1 MKRILLVFAAGLLV
15 CSAAVAQR
23 LPGGANPDHYALT
36 VNMNFPSNTYDGDET
51 IDLTL
56 TKPSNTITLNA
67 VEIDFH
73 EVTVTAAGQTQTA
86 KVSSDEKNETA
97 TFNLDKQLP
106 AGPAKVHIKYT
117 GHLNNKLRG
126 FYLSTYNGRKYEV
139 SQMEA
144 TDARVAF
151 PCFDEPDYKA
161 TFDITA
167 IVDKGDTAISNGQIV
182 SDTPGPG
189 DKHTIK
195 FSPSPKMS
203 SYLVALTVG
212 DWKCASDQVDGIKL
226 NVCAVPG
233 KESLSRFALDATK
246 AILHYYNNYYAMK
259 YPLPKLDQIA
269 VPDFQA
275 GAMENWGAIIY
286 REQALL
292 IDDKTASVGAKQDV
306 ADTIAHEVAHQWFGD
321 LVTMKWWDDVWLN
334 EGFATWMTPHPIAQW
349 KPDWMENQ
357 NVADDTMRSLSGDSV
372 QNTRPIHQA
381 AETRGEIEN
390 LFDGIA
396 YGKTAAVL
404 HMLEAYLGPETFRAG
419 VNLYLKEHAYGNAT
433 ASDFWNAMTR
443 SSKQPVDQIM
453 PTFVMQP
460 GAPFVDVEAK
470 CEGGNTTLNLSQKR
484 YLETPDAFNQPND
497 QIWQIP
503 VCARGVT
510 ETSAGKQ
517 ECFLLTQRQQQFTL
531 KGCSRFVFPD
541 AGALGYYRFDYDAAA
556 LRSLGNAVEHVLTPQ
571 ERIALVSNEWAL
583 MRIGKHSVGDYLAL
597 GDQLKNTPGAD
608 LLGSFAEHLTYI
620 NNHVVTDADRPQF
633 QAWLR
638 GSFSPM
644 LQQLG
649 YAGRPNDTPE
659 QKERRAILFRTL
671 GNVAQDP
678 AVIQQAHT
686 LVQEYMK
693 NPTSVDPTLASSVIS
708 VAARHG
714 DAELYQQYK
723 AQLQKVRS
731 PQQYRWFSNG
741 MAEFPQQE
749 LIKQTLDSTLT
760 AEVRGQDLYI
770 LGRLLAIPTSQNA
783 TWDFMRQNFD
793 ELMKK
798 TGGGLGGVGIF
809 LYGAQ
814 SFCSTQK
821 ADELKQF
828 FDQHPI
834 QGTERNQ
841 KEAIESINA
850 CVELS
855 GQQQNKLAAWLK
867 QNGSANANASS
878 AGGGDGSNVRAV
890 R

>member
-1 MKRILLVFAAGLLV
+1 MKRILLVLVAGLLACV
-15 CSAAVAQR
+15 AANAQR

-36 VNMNFPSNTYDGDET
+36 VNMNLANDSYDGDET

-56 TKPSNTITLNA
+56 ARPSNTIALNA

-73 EVTVTAAGQTQTA
+73 AVTVTAGGQTQSA
-86 KVSSDEKNETA
+86 KVSTDEKNETA
-97 TFNLDKQLP
+97 TFTVGKQLP
-106 AGPAKVHIKYT
+106 AGSAKIHIRFT
-117 GHLNNKLRG
+117 GHLNDGLRG

-167 IVDKGDTAISNGQIV
+167 IVDKGDTAISNGMIV

-212 DWKCASDQVDGIKL
+212 DWKCASDEVDGIKL
-226 NVCAVPG
+226 NVCTVPG
-233 KESLSRFALDATK
+233 RENLTRYPLDATK
-246 AILHYYNNYYAMK
+246 AILHYYNTYYAMK

-269 VPDFQA
+269 VPDFGA

-286 REQALL
+286 RETALL
-292 IDDKTASVGAKQDV
+292 IDEKTASEGSKQGV
-306 ADTIAHEVAHQWFGD
+306 AATIAHEVAHQWFGD
-321 LVTMKWWDDVWLN
+321 LVTMKWWDDIWLN
-334 EGFATWMTPHPIAQW
+334 EGFATWMTPHPLAQW
-349 KPDWMENQ
+349 KPEWMEDQDVVENTG
-357 NVADDTMRSLSGDSV
+357 NSLSRDSV

-381 AETRGEIEN
+381 AETRAEIES

-404 HMLEAYLGPETFRAG
+404 HMLEGYLGHETFRAG
-419 VNLYLKEHAYGNAT
+419 VNLYLKEHAYGNAA
-433 ASDFWNAMTR
+433 ASDFWDAMTR

-460 GAPFVDVEAK
+460 GAPFVSAEAK

-484 YLETPDAFNQPND
+484 YFKTPDAFNAPND

-503 VCARGVT
+503 VCARGIT

-531 KGCSRFVFPD
+531 KGCSKFVFPD

-556 LRSLGNAVEHVLTPQ
+556 LHSLGNAAEHVLTPE
-571 ERIALVSNEWAL
+571 ERIALVDNEWAL
-583 MRIGKHSVGDYLAL
+583 MRIGGHSVGDYLAL
-597 GDQLKNTPGAD
+597 GEQFKNTPGAT
-608 LLGSFAEHLTYI
+608 LLNGYADRLELI
-620 NNHVVTDADRPQF
+620 NDYVVTDADRPQF

-638 GSFSPM
+638 NAFSPM

-649 YAGRPNDTPE
+649 YSARPNDTPE
-659 QKERRAILFRTL
+659 QKQKRSILFRTL

-678 AVIQQAHT
+678 AVIQQART
-686 LVQEYMK
+686 LVQQYMK
-693 NPTSVDPTLASSVIS
+693 DPTSVDPTLAGAVVT

-723 AQLQKVRS
+723 AQLKTAKT
-731 PQQYRWFSNG
+731 PQLYYRFFYAL
-741 MAEFPQQE
+741 AEFRQPA
-749 LIKQTLDSTLT
+749 LTKQTLDFALT
-760 AEVRGQDLYI
+760 PEVRGQDMFI
-770 LGRLLAIPTSQNA
+770 LANLLDKPVSQNA
-783 TWDFMRQNFD
+783 TWDFMQQNSA
-793 ELMKK
+793 EIMKK
-798 TGGGLGGVGIF
+798 AGGGTAGFGLF

-814 SFCSTQK
+814 NFCSTQK
-821 ADELKQF
+821 AAEAKQF
-828 FDQHPI
+828 FDQHPFP
-834 QGTERNQ
+834 GTERNQ
-841 KEAIESINA
+841 NETLEQINGCAQLRVQQES
-850 CVELS
+850 
-855 GQQQNKLAAWLK
+855 KLAAWLK
-867 QNGSANANASS
+867 QNGNMNASAGS
-878 AGGGDGSNVRAV
+878 AGTVGAV